1 MMVVQNNL
9 SFHNLSSIWKEILN
23 IKWKTVNLSIWIMK
37 IIEGYDQLIFDIYT
51 YMYYL

>member
-1 MMVVQNNL
+1 MENSKFVY
-9 SFHNLSSIWKEILN
+9 
-23 IKWKTVNLSIWIMK
+23 MK